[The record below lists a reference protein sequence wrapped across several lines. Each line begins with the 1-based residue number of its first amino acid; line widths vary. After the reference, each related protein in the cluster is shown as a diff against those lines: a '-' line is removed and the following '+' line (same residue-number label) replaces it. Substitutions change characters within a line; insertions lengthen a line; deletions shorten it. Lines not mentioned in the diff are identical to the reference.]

1 MNRKILSIAIAIA
14 IAVVLLGNGVA
25 SANEKSEYI
34 GKWVNKNTQDEITI
48 KNAESIDEYSF
59 KWIVVTSKG
68 DSREAEKIIKFTN
81 DGNQSKT
88 LFDVDGCKIRISIS
102 NDKIEA
108 VLNSAASGQ

>member
-1 MNRKILSIAIAIA
+1 
-14 IAVVLLGNGVA
+14 
-25 SANEKSEYI
+25 
-34 GKWVNKNTQDEITI
+34 
-48 KNAESIDEYSF
+48 
-59 KWIVVTSKG
+59 VVTSKG